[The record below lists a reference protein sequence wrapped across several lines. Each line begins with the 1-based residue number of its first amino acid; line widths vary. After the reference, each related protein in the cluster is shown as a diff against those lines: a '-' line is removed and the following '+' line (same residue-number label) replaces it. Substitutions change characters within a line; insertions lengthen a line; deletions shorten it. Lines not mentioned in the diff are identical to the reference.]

1 MAIQH
6 QQHFSQITYIKLHHQ
21 MDWSKNSHQLGFIV
35 GSQLINLLQNHA
47 PQDQKAGGW
56 PTLLK
61 NMSSSVGIMIP
72 NVRKNKTCYKPQH
85 YIYIHM
91 QTNSK
96 ITTIWI
102 SNYFW
107 IDQKVLTMELQMA
120 LDICSTNQCPTL
132 IRKGLITKSLWQYPW
147 RNPNKCQKPLDK
159 IPEKNGWSKK
169 FHFRMV
175 D

>member
-1 MAIQH
+1 
-6 QQHFSQITYIKLHHQ
+6 
-21 MDWSKNSHQLGFIV
+21 
-35 GSQLINLLQNHA
+35 
-47 PQDQKAGGW
+47 
-56 PTLLK
+56 
-61 NMSSSVGIMIP
+61 MSSSVGIMIP
-72 NVRKNKTCYKPQH
+72 NLAFLTNYLHQITSPNGLKQKLPSVGIQSSPKSWLIPKIERLVVDLPFWKIWVRQLGLWFPIYGKIKHVTNH
-85 YIYIHM
+85 NIIYIYM

-147 RNPNKCQKPLDK
+147 RNPNKC
-159 IPEKNGWSKK
+159 
-169 FHFRMV
+169 HFRMV